1 MLEKYSR
8 NPPNLQILSI
18 RIFEHSNVKHS
29 SFQVYKLLNLR
40 SANFQDPRFSLRDPK
55 FHTSVPIKLE
65 IVRSLQRQTRINLG
79 CGAINVAIKAI
90 IMVPSKPAEE
100 RGHR

>member
-1 MLEKYSR
+1 MLKEYFR

-18 RIFEHSNVKHS
+18 RTFEYSNVKHS

-40 SANFQDPRFSLRDPK
+40 SANFQDVRFSLRDPK
-55 FHTSVPIKLE
+55 FHASVPIKLE
-65 IVRSLQRQTRINLG
+65 ISRSLQRQTRINLG
-79 CGAINVAIKAI
+79 CGAINVAIKAV

-100 RGHR
+100 RVHR